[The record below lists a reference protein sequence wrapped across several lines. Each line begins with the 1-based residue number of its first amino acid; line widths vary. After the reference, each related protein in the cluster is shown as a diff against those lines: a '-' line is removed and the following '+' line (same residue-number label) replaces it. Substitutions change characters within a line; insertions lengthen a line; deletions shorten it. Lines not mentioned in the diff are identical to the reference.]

1 MVAFLVYVNMFMRP
15 VRQIA
20 NLNEQY
26 QRGMTGFERF
36 QRLLSVQPD
45 IKERENPREL
55 KDVKGKIEYRDVTFG
70 YEKTRVLEHIN
81 LIINPGET
89 IAFVGPSGAGKST
102 LCNLLPRFYDI
113 EKGAI
118 LIDEVDIRKFSLTSL
133 RKNIGIVQQDVF
145 LFNGTI
151 KDNILY
157 GKPEASDEE
166 IIAAARKANAHD
178 FIMALSDGYD
188 TEIGERG
195 VKLSGGQKQRISI
208 ARTFLKDPPILI
220 LDEATSSLDN
230 ESERIIQESLELL
243 AKGRTTM
250 IIAHRLSTIRN
261 ADRIIVLTEDGIV
274 EEGSHD
280 ELIKRDG
287 VYSSLYRKQFDC
299 EEATGIEC
307 SRF

>member
-1 MVAFLVYVNMFMRP
+1 M
-15 VRQIA
+15 
-20 NLNEQY
+20 
-26 QRGMTGFERF
+26 
-36 QRLLSVQPD
+36 
-45 IKERENPREL
+45 
-55 KDVKGKIEYRDVTFG
+55 
-70 YEKTRVLEHIN
+70 
-81 LIINPGET
+81 
-89 IAFVGPSGAGKST
+89 
-102 LCNLLPRFYDI
+102 
-113 EKGAI
+113 
-118 LIDEVDIRKFSLTSL
+118 
-133 RKNIGIVQQDVF
+133 
-145 LFNGTI
+145 
-151 KDNILY
+151 
-157 GKPEASDEE
+157 
-166 IIAAARKANAHD
+166 
-178 FIMALSDGYD
+178 
-188 TEIGERG
+188 
-195 VKLSGGQKQRISI
+195 
-208 ARTFLKDPPILI
+208 I